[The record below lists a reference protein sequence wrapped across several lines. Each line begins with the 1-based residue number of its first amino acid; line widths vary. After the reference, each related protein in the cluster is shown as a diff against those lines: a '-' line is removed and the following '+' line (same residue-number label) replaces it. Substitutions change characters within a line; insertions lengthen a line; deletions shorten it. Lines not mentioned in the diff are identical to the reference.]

1 MERQL
6 RNVAK
11 QLDAR
16 AADFARLVGR
26 NEDGEVLSASDYWWA
41 EHARAYTEAAH
52 AVRAI
57 AEGLAAPRTDPPA
70 DSKSLTMT
78 L

>member
-26 NEDGEVLSASDYWWA
+26 NEDGDVLSASDYWWA
-41 EHARAYTEAAH
+41 EHARAYTEAAD
-52 AVRAI
+52 AVREI
-57 AEGLAAPRTDPPA
+57 AEGLARRTDPPA
-70 DSKSLTMT
+70 VSKSLTMA

>member
-6 RNVAK
+6 RNMAK

-26 NEDGEVLSASDYWWA
+26 NEKGEVLGPSDYWWA
-41 EHARAYTEAAH
+41 EHARAYTEAAL
-52 AVRAI
+52 AVREI
-57 AEGLAAPRTDPPA
+57 AEGLSTRRTSPTAVSIPER
-70 DSKSLTMT
+70 
-78 L
+78 